1 LAQFWLNFGSPKLV
15 RELVQSEIQ
24 KKKTKMTTYK
34 GLRELYESGQTIA
47 ELANYLEVSESCIYS
62 RLKKSGVTMRNTG
75 SRRTPQAQEALRNQM
90 IQLRAQGLGY
100 KKIAKAVGVTR
111 STVRRYLK
119 LSTQKMLE

>member
-1 LAQFWLNFGSPKLV
+1 
-15 RELVQSEIQ
+15 
-24 KKKTKMTTYK
+24 MTTYK

-47 ELANYLEVSESCIYS
+47 ELANHLEVSESCIYS

-90 IQLRAQGLGY
+90 IQLRDQGLGS

-119 LSTQKMLE
+119 LSTQELLE

>member
-1 LAQFWLNFGSPKLV
+1 
-15 RELVQSEIQ
+15 
-24 KKKTKMTTYK
+24 MTTYK

-75 SRRTPQAQEALRNQM
+75 SRRTPQAQEALRNQT
-90 IQLRAQGLGY
+90 IQLRAQGLGCE
-100 KKIAKAVGVTR
+100 KIAKVVGVTR

-119 LSTQKMLE
+119 SSTQKLLE